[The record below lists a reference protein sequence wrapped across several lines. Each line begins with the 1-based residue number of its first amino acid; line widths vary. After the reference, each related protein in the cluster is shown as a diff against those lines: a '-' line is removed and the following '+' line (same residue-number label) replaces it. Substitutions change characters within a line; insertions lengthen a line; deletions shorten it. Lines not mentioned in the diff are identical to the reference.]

1 VVSPEIICS
10 VYERFSVPKKRMK
23 SSLYGRLLPSNAV
36 MARVRMQRWRT
47 AQTVRE
53 IANLRLKIL
62 LREHAGD
69 LPLGLARLV
78 KGAPEVI
85 LEHFDTADELAAMR
99 EEIARK
105 INQAYL

>member
-36 MARVRMQRWRT
+36 MARVRMQRWT

-53 IANLRLKIL
+53 IANLKLKIL
-62 LREHAGD
+62 LRAHAGD
-69 LPLGLARLV
+69 VAARSREAR

-85 LEHFDTADELAAMR
+85 LEHCDTADELAAMR